1 MSIDGSDVLLMVD
14 VGTDTESDFV
24 AVAAQQDLTISE
36 SRDIREVTSKLDDH
50 KKKEYGEMDTTASL
64 ESLFV
69 VDDSGEELLRSAVRD
84 ATKVTIRIQES
95 DVEIEEGTV
104 LVSSLER
111 NFPRNDNSTFSAEL
125 EFDGPLTTVN

>member
-69 VDDSGEELLRSAVRD
+69 VDDSGEELLRSAVQD